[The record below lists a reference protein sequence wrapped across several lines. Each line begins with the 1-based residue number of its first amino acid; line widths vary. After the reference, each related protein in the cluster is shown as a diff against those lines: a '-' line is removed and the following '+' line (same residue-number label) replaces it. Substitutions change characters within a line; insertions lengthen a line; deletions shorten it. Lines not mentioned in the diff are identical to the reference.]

1 MVVLEEGLHFLRPLW
16 MKLSWQYF
24 HQHPDVLV
32 NVFHGEMLNWR
43 KNAVF
48 FSGQKHS
55 VSNVMKV
62 TGFCFIQ
69 HFITCLVLKWG
80 PVLFLLTMGMFH
92 SGNLHVEMFTS
103 G

>member
-43 KNAVF
+43 KNTVF

-55 VSNVMKV
+55 VSNVNE
-62 TGFCFIQ
+62 GDRD
-69 HFITCLVLKWG
+69 
-80 PVLFLLTMGMFH
+80 LLYTTFYY
-92 SGNLHVEMFTS
+92 NV
-103 G
+103 